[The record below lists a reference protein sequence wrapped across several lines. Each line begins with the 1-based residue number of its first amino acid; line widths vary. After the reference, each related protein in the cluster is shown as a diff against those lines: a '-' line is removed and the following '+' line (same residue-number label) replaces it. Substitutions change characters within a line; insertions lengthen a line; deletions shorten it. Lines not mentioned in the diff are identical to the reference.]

1 MSGHQS
7 PDPRSWPSCV
17 VPFVDQGKTH
27 TGRQAITKYAR
38 AMKDV
43 YFMLFPNSC
52 DNVRILRNKDFCKQ
66 LVQGENG
73 VILDFG
79 VSSFCAFN

>member
-1 MSGHQS
+1 
-7 PDPRSWPSCV
+7 
-17 VPFVDQGKTH
+17 
-27 TGRQAITKYAR
+27 
-38 AMKDV
+38 MKDV

-79 VSSFCAFN
+79 VSCFCAFNWIT